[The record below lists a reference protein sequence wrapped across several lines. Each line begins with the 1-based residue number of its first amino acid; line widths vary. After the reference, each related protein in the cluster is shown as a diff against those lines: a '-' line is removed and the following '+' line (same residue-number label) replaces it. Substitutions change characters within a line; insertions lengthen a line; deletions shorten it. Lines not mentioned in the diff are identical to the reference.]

1 MSFTLR
7 GEINGDVL
15 QNGVRTAER
24 SDFSTMEI
32 VPPYGTFRPFGK
44 GDCPT
49 YGTVRGS
56 PAGGDRP
63 IYGTIRIPDLSG
75 VEGGCFPSITPR
87 AFGKG
92 DCPTYGTVRG
102 SPAGGIVPYMGQSGF
117 PNCLAQRRSAFRV

>member
-44 GDCPT
+44 GIVPHM
-49 YGTVRGS
+49 GQS
-56 PAGGDRP
+56 AA
-63 IYGTIRIPDLSG
+63 
-75 VEGGCFPSITPR
+75 PR
-87 AFGKG
+87 
-92 DCPTYGTVRG
+92 
-102 SPAGGIVPYMGQSGF
+102 GIVPYMGQSGF
-117 PNCLAQRRSAFRV
+117 PTCPA

>member
-56 PAGGDRP
+56 PAGG
-63 IYGTIRIPDLSG
+63 
-75 VEGGCFPSITPR
+75 
-87 AFGKG
+87 
-92 DCPTYGTVRG
+92 
-102 SPAGGIVPYMGQSGF
+102 IVPYMGQSGF